1 MLTDDDKP
9 ERFRLARTDS
19 YWASKGRTKR
29 ESRSN
34 LVRPWATT
42 SRWPR
47 PPSSRRRWW
56 RWPPPGRTC
65 RRRPARL
72 FDDVWAFLRLDG
84 QERLRSDGHN
94 VILYKDGVP
103 HAEVGVIVT
112 EAFDDAGRVTA
123 SVLPGA
129 TVARTVHR
137 GCTSTW
143 PTPTRRSTPG
153 APTTATA

>member
-1 MLTDDDKP
+1 MGYDIEVAETAEQPTAVVAL
-9 ERFRLARTDS
+9 
-19 YWASKGRTKR
+19 
-29 ESRSN
+29 
-34 LVRPWATT
+34 ATT
-42 SRWPR
+42 WPEL
-47 PPSSRRRWW
+47 
-56 RWPPPGRTC
+56 
-65 RRRPARL
+65 PAEAGA

-84 QERLRSDGHN
+84 QERLRSDGYN

-103 HAEVGVIVT
+103 HAEGVIVT

-137 GCTSTW
+137 GLHEHLADAHQAVH
-143 PTPTRRSTPG
+143 PG